1 MGRPVTTQDD
11 GTPTG
16 EEPSPPR
23 GRRVTDTPEPA
34 AANIGEVLRALA
46 YQPSRPHI
54 MIGALFLLLG
64 LLITLAVVRP
74 DGEVDEW
81 RVARTEDLV
90 QILDDLGER
99 QVRLEAEAQ
108 RLSEIERDLRA
119 GSTAEALAEARRQ
132 LEALRVMTGTTPVV
146 GPGLEIEITDPGDV
160 VDSAVLVNAV
170 QELRD
175 AGAEAIQVGD
185 TRVVVD
191 TWFADTDDGIVV
203 SGQPLSDPITI
214 RAIGD
219 PDTLAAAVSIP
230 GGLAESVRTRG
241 AEFGSATSP
250 ELTISV
256 TVPVTTS

>member
-1 MGRPVTTQDD
+1 MGDSKNSQAADA
-11 GTPTG
+11 
-16 EEPSPPR
+16 E
-23 GRRVTDTPEPA
+23 A
-34 AANIGEVLRALA
+34 AAPANGGASAREVLRALA

-54 MIGALFLLLG
+54 IIGALFLLLG

-74 DGEVDEW
+74 EGDGEEW
-81 RVARTEDLV
+81 RAARTEDLV

-99 QVRLEAEAQ
+99 QTRLEAESS
-108 RLSEIERDLRA
+108 RLSDIERDLRA
-119 GSTAEALAEARRQ
+119 GSTAEALVEARRQ
-132 LEALRVMTGTTPVV
+132 LEALRVMTGTTPVF
-146 GPGLEIEITDPGDV
+146 GPGITIDIDDPNGV

-191 TWFADTDDGIVV
+191 TWFADSDEGIVAQ
-203 SGQPLSDPITI
+203 GRPIGDPIVV

-219 PDTLAAAVSIP
+219 PDTLAAALSIP

-241 AEFGSATSP
+241 AEFSSATSP

-256 TVPVTTS
+256 TVPVTAS

>member
-1 MGRPVTTQDD
+1 MGESRSSQ
-11 GTPTG
+11 
-16 EEPSPPR
+16 EPSPVASAEADDGASAR
-23 GRRVTDTPEPA
+23 
-34 AANIGEVLRALA
+34 EVLRALA

-74 DGEVDEW
+74 TGDVDEW
-81 RVARTEDLV
+81 RAARTEDLV

-99 QVRLEAEAQ
+99 QTRLEAEAQ
-108 RLSEIERDLRA
+108 RLSQIERDLRA
-119 GSTAEALAEARRQ
+119 GSTAEALVEARRQ

-146 GPGLEIEITDPGDV
+146 GPGVTIEITDRDGVIDA
-160 VDSAVLVNAV
+160 AVLVNAI

-175 AGAEAIQVGD
+175 AGAEAMQVD
-185 TRVVVD
+185 EIRVVTD
-191 TWFADTDDGIVV
+191 TWFADGADGIVV
-203 SGQPLSDPITI
+203 DGQTVGDPIRI

-219 PDTLAAAVSIP
+219 PDTMSAALSIP

-241 AEFGSATSP
+241 AEFASATSP

-256 TVPVTTS
+256 TVPMTAS

>member
-1 MGRPVTTQDD
+1 MAGPGDSTDRSATPEAGVDD
-11 GTPTG
+11 GAST
-16 EEPSPPR
+16 R
-23 GRRVTDTPEPA
+23 
-34 AANIGEVLRALA
+34 EVLRALA

-74 DGEVDEW
+74 EGDVDEW
-81 RVARTEDLV
+81 RAARTEDLV

-99 QVRLEAEAQ
+99 QTRLESESQ
-108 RLSEIERDLRA
+108 RLAQIESDLRA
-119 GSTAEALAEARRQ
+119 GSTAEALVEARRQ
-132 LEALRVMTGTTPVV
+132 LEALRIMTGTTPVV
-146 GPGLEIEITDPGDV
+146 GPGITIEIADPDDV
-160 VDSAVLVNAV
+160 VDSTVLVNAV

-191 TWFADTDDGIVV
+191 TWFADTAEGIVID
-203 SGQPLSDPITI
+203 GQAVGDPISI

-219 PDTLAAAVSIP
+219 PDTMVAALSIP

-241 AEFGSATSP
+241 AEFSSATSP
-250 ELTISV
+250 DLTISV
-256 TVPVTTS
+256 TVPVASS

>member
-1 MGRPVTTQDD
+1 MDD
-11 GTPTG
+11 ISGSRSDLTSAETEAR
-16 EEPSPPR
+16 EEASAR
-23 GRRVTDTPEPA
+23 
-34 AANIGEVLRALA
+34 EVFRALA

-74 DGEVDEW
+74 PGDTDEW
-81 RVARTEDLV
+81 RAARTEDLV

-99 QVRLEAEAQ
+99 QTRLEAEAQ
-108 RLSEIERDLRA
+108 RLAQIERDLRA
-119 GSTAEALAEARRQ
+119 GSTAEALVEARRR
-132 LEALRVMTGTTPVV
+132 LEALRIMTGTTPVS
-146 GPGLEIEITDPGDV
+146 GPGISLTISDGEGAIDA
-160 VDSAVLVNAV
+160 AVLVNAI

-191 TWFADTDDGIVV
+191 TWFADTDAGIVV
-203 SGQPLSDPITI
+203 NGSAVGDPIII

-219 PDTLAAAVSIP
+219 PDTLSAALSIP

-241 AEFGSATSP
+241 AEFASATSP
-250 ELTISV
+250 EVTISV
-256 TVPVTTS
+256 TVPVSAS